1 MALGIWKCR
10 IPASQLGSPSA
21 PLFSI
26 CTENKG
32 SRENKSSALTPKQ
45 HSLLEWRGSQE
56 EVAKFSLPLE
66 GPGLWLTLFI
76 EVLCMVPTGFQVGH
90 RSFGVK
96 ELVSDPAA
104 KRREGMKFSTGSVM
118 ELAQIPLRE
127 GKCFILFL
135 GIWQHSRALSA
146 CYITRLIK
154 LLCSTLSRWFCG
166 WWMNQNGIL
175 FPFLQ
180 LSWLCSARKSRGH
193 LWVAVYVD
201 NVAEQGC

>member
-1 MALGIWKCR
+1 M
-10 IPASQLGSPSA
+10 
-21 PLFSI
+21 
-26 CTENKG
+26 ENKG
-32 SRENKSSALTPKQ
+32 SRENKSSAHTLKQ

-66 GPGLWLTLFI
+66 RPGLCLTLFI
-76 EVLCMVPTGFQVGH
+76 EVMYMVPTGFQVGH

-104 KRREGMKFSTGSVM
+104 KRREGMKFSTGSAM

-127 GKCFILFL
+127 GKGFIL

-146 CYITRLIK
+146 CCITPLIK
-154 LLCSTLSRWFCG
+154 LLCTTLNRWFCG

-180 LSWLCSARKSRGH
+180 LFWLCNARKSKGH